1 LISRRWWLTA
11 SALLFVG
18 AAALGLGL
26 RALQPGTATPPFVAA
41 PSATVSAASPAL
53 PALTPTP
60 TPKPTPKPTPA
71 PSVVA
76 APVVARSAPL
86 RLRIP
91 AIKLSVPLSELGL
104 NADGTVEVPTNF
116 NEPGWFH
123 LGPSPG
129 QLGSSVILGHVHS
142 SRGPSVFWNL
152 GKLRLGDRVIVSLRD
167 GVVAQFA
174 VTRVAA
180 YPKQDFPSHLVYGP
194 QGITALNLVTCGGV
208 YDKKNHRFLSNVV
221 VYTSLV
227 STTAAHA

>member
-1 LISRRWWLTA
+1 MISRRWWLTA
-11 SALLFVG
+11 SALLFIG

-26 RALQPGTATPPFVAA
+26 RALQPDTATPPFVAT
-41 PSATVSAASPAL
+41 PSATVSATSPTL

-60 TPKPTPKPTPA
+60 KPTPV

-76 APVVARSAPL
+76 VPVVARSAPL

-152 GKLRLGDRVIVSLRD
+152 GKLHVGDRVIVSLRD

-174 VTRVAA
+174 VTKVAA

-194 QGITALNLVTCGGV
+194 HGIIALNLVTCGGV

-221 VYTSLV
+221 VYTSLI
-227 STTAAHA
+227 STTTAQA